1 MYRTYWIAWIVLL
14 GLTLAMVGLA
24 RTSLTYPTFVSLML
38 LTMAAKAVI
47 IAGYF
52 MHLRS
57 ERTALVFAVLLGLPA
72 TAAVLFVLIVP
83 DALRIVEMSKP

>member
-14 GLTLAMVGLA
+14 GLTLTMVGLA
-24 RTSLTYPTFVSLML
+24 HASLPQLTFVLLML

-57 ERTALVFAVLLGLPA
+57 ERGALVFAVLLGLPA
-72 TAAVLFVLIVP
+72 MAAVLFVLIVP
-83 DALRIVEMSKP
+83 DALRIAEMTKP